1 MKFLFLGTSAGWP
14 LPRLN
19 CSCQICR
26 SSDPKDK
33 RLRASLLING
43 ELLLDP
49 GPDIYHELIRS
60 KVDLS
65 KLKAIAITHGHHDH
79 IFGLHD
85 LPKIYERK
93 YEEIPVF
100 LTVPTLNSVKR
111 IFTFPLSPLKLTVV
125 KENEQFELN
134 NYKITFAPVEHAGTP
149 ASAIKV
155 KADRLLAY
163 IPDFRRILPSN
174 EKTLRDLNFLILDG
188 SSLSKIGQTGGHI
201 TIEEGIEIGKKLKAK
216 NVFFTH
222 IGHKVLLHQELED
235 FVQSKGGR
243 NFHIAYDGLEVEF

>member
-14 LPRLN
+14 LPRLG
-19 CSCQICR
+19 CSCEICS

-33 RLRASLLING
+33 RLRPSLLIND
-43 ELLLDP
+43 ELLLDA
-49 GPDIYHELIRS
+49 GPDIYHELIRA
-60 KVDLS
+60 KTDLS
-65 KLKAIAITHGHHDH
+65 KLKALAITHGHHDH

-85 LPKIYERK
+85 LTKIYERK
-93 YEEIPVF
+93 YQEIPVF
-100 LTVPTLNSVKR
+100 VTIPILNSIKR

-125 KENEQFELN
+125 KENEQFDFN
-134 NYKITFAPVEHAGTP
+134 NYKMTFVSIEHGGTP
-149 ASAIKV
+149 AYAIKV
-155 KADRLLAY
+155 KRDKLLAY
-163 IPDFRRILPSN
+163 IPDFRRILPNS

-188 SSLSKIGQTGGHI
+188 SSLSRIGQAKGHI

-222 IGHKVLLHQELED
+222 IGHKVLPHEDLEN

-243 NFHIAYDGLEVEF
+243 NFHIAYDGLEAE